1 MNDGDE
7 TLTLLVTTATPVLVA
22 DLGQWLTQARD
33 WQRKDNLVEAQA
45 LCQRILII
53 QPNHVETLNLLGG
66 VLQQR
71 GQGTQAE
78 QTIRQA
84 IRIAPA
90 DAATYASLGAVL
102 AAQHRHQEAVAP
114 FAHAIRLRPG
124 DEETRIALGAV
135 FRALKRLPEAI
146 AVWRQASVSRPHDP
160 DLHYRL
166 GSVLAE
172 WGRDEE
178 AIVELAAAYQGNP
191 AHDPTITLLATLLHN
206 HSRIEEARN
215 LIGVVVFQRVQ
226 RGGAEKALA
235 LLQHWQSLMPDDPI
249 IQHRLA
255 AWFGQ
260 EVPMRANDAYVT
272 DLFDR
277 YADSFDEALARLAY
291 RVPALIAEQLAE
303 VAGTPAGQWRALD
316 AGCGT
321 GLCGSLL
328 RPWARH
334 LTGVDLSRGMLEKAR
349 ERGCYDELVVAEL
362 TLFLTERPASYDLIA
377 SADTLIYFGNLES
390 MFNAAAHALRPG
402 GWLAFTVEQAT
413 DDTAPDG
420 FRLNQ
425 SSRYSHTAGYVQRTL
440 TAAGLPLRAMTTV
453 TLRLEAGE
461 PVIGYAVL
469 AQRPG
474 EDAAA

>member
-7 TLTLLVTTATPVLVA
+7 TLTPLVTTATPALVA
-22 DLGQWLTQARD
+22 DLGQWVTQARD
-33 WQRKDNLVEAQA
+33 WRRKDNLVEAQA
-45 LCQRILII
+45 LCQRILMI

-66 VLQQR
+66 LLQQR
-71 GQGTQAE
+71 GLGTQAE

-90 DAATYASLGAVL
+90 DPATYASLGAILV
-102 AAQHRHQEAVAP
+102 AQRRHEEAVAS

-124 DEETRIALGAV
+124 DGETCIALGAA
-135 FRALKRLPEAI
+135 FRAMGRLPEAV
-146 AVWRQASVSRPHDP
+146 AVWRQASVSRPHDS

-166 GSVLAE
+166 GVALADL
-172 WGRDEE
+172 GQHEE
-178 AIVELAAAYQGNP
+178 AIAELTVVYQINP
-191 AHDPTITLLATLLHN
+191 AHDPAIALLTTLLHN
-206 HSRIEEARN
+206 YRRIEEAQN
-215 LIGVVVFQRVQ
+215 LIGDVIFR
-226 RGGAEKALA
+226 RGGAEQALT
-235 LLQHWQSLMPDDPI
+235 LLQHWQGLIPDDPI

-260 EVPMRANDAYVT
+260 ETPMRAADAYVT

-277 YADSFDEALARLAY
+277 YADSFDEVLAELAY
-291 RVPALIAEQLAE
+291 RAPVLIAEQLAE

-321 GLCGSLL
+321 GWCGPLL

-334 LTGVDLSRGMLEKAR
+334 LTGVDLSPGMVDKAR
-349 ERGCYDELVVAEL
+349 QRGSYDELVVAEL
-362 TLFLTERPASYDLIA
+362 TTFLAGRSASYDLIA
-377 SADTLIYFGNLES
+377 SADTLVYFGELGPVLS
-390 MFNAAAHALRPG
+390 VAAMALRSG

-413 DDTAPDG
+413 AATAPNG

-425 SSRYSHTAGYVQRTL
+425 SGRYSHTAAYVQRTL
-440 TAAGLPLRAMTTV
+440 TAVGLKLRAMATA
-453 TLRLEAGE
+453 TLRQEAGE
-461 PVIGYAVL
+461 PVIGYVVL

-474 EDAAA
+474 EDAAT